1 MSHELYKAWLDSAR
15 ADLKS
20 IKYMLEDEF
29 LTHIVGFHAQQC
41 VEKCFKALLENFG
54 ERVPKEHSTIK
65 LYGMVKQ
72 NLPEQIDIDLLT
84 DLDDLYID
92 SRYPGEFGLLPHGK
106 PSLEEAKEFY
116 EYARHVFQRVCNV
129 LDNETD

>member
-1 MSHELYKAWLDSAR
+1 MSHELCKAWLDSAR

-20 IKYMLEDEF
+20 IEYILEDEF

-41 VEKCFKALLENFG
+41 VEKCFKGLLENFK
-54 ERVPKEHSTIK
+54 ERVPKEHSTLK

-72 NLPEQIDIDLLT
+72 NLPEEMDIDLLT

-116 EYARHVFQRVCNV
+116 EFARHVFQKVCNV
-129 LDNETD
+129 LDIQTG